1 MIHKIML
8 AIQSAERREHIDPS
22 QYRFPGKPQQGAAR
36 LCAACYIITAS
47 LRRQW
52 EHGRGNCAL

>member
-1 MIHKIML
+1 MVT
-8 AIQSAERREHIDPS
+8 IQSAERREHIDSS
-22 QYRFPGKPQQGAAR
+22 QYRFPGKPQQERRALAPAR
-36 LCAACYIITAS
+36 YIITAS

>member
-1 MIHKIML
+1 MTHKIMV

-22 QYRFPGKPQQGAAR
+22 QDRFRETAAGAAR
-36 LCAACYIITAS
+36 PSANRYIITAP

-52 EHGRGNCAL
+52 ERGRGNFAL